1 MSKKGRTYI
10 DFLQDVDMMIKK
22 IEVFTEGLT
31 YDEFKNDEKTVIAV
45 IRCFEVLGEAVKNIP
60 KEIKKKYP
68 DIPWKRIA
76 GMRDKLIHEYFGVEY
91 ETLWETIQIRIPEIK
106 ILYQKV
112 MYDFK

>member
-10 DFLQDVDMMIKK
+10 DFLQDINIMIKK

-31 YDEFKNDEKTVIAV
+31 YDEFKNDEKTVFAV

-60 KEIKKKYP
+60 EKIKKKYP

-106 ILYQKV
+106 IIYQKV
-112 MYDFK
+112 MDDFK